1 MKLIIGLTGYS
12 CTGKSTFY
20 EYVSEAYSVPRIT
33 TGDLVR
39 KEVKKRGLELI
50 TSNISEISDAIRR
63 ETGNNF
69 MMIAEDEIAK
79 LSERYDTFII
89 DSLREEK
96 DYDTLRRFSK
106 AIETVAVISSS
117 RVRYERMSKRKRK
130 GDPLSCDEFLV
141 LEQKERLLGVEQLVK
156 SAEYVVKNEDNLE
169 EFKSRSL
176 GIMKE
181 LVDKYH
187 LSV

>member
-39 KEVKKRGLELI
+39 KEVQKRGLEL
-50 TSNISEISDAIRR
+50 TTPNISEISDAIRR

-69 MMIAEDEIAK
+69 MMMAEDEIAK
-79 LSERYDTFII
+79 LSERYDAIII

-96 DYDTLRRFSK
+96 DYDTLKRFSG

-117 RVRYERMSKRKRK
+117 RVRYGRMGERKRK
-130 GDPLSCDEFLV
+130 GDPLSWDEFLV
-141 LEQKERLLGVEQLVK
+141 LEQKERLLGVEQLLK
-156 SAEYVVKNEDNLE
+156 SAGYVIKNEDNLQ
-169 EFKSRSL
+169 EFRRKSL

>member
-20 EYVSEAYSVPRIT
+20 ESVSETYSVPRIT

-39 KEVKKRGLELI
+39 KEVQKRGLELT
-50 TSNISEISDAIRR
+50 TSNISEISDVIRR
-63 ETGNNF
+63 EIGNNF

-79 LSERYDTFII
+79 LSERCDVLII

-96 DYDTLRRFSK
+96 DYDILRRFSK

-117 RVRYERMSKRKRK
+117 RVRY
-130 GDPLSCDEFLV
+130 
-141 LEQKERLLGVEQLVK
+141 
-156 SAEYVVKNEDNLE
+156 
-169 EFKSRSL
+169 
-176 GIMKE
+176 
-181 LVDKYH
+181 
-187 LSV
+187 